1 MWPSDRFAL
10 MIEDRLNSA
19 GKRCHVVRHPNAGHR
34 MILPGEP
41 EAAEPVEHAWGGSVE
56 ADREIGRAAWVKLGE
71 LMGFKAQA

>member
-1 MWPSDRFAL
+1 
-10 MIEDRLNSA
+10 
-19 GKRCHVVRHPNAGHR
+19 

-41 EAAEPVEHAWGGSVE
+41 EAAEPVERAWGGSVE